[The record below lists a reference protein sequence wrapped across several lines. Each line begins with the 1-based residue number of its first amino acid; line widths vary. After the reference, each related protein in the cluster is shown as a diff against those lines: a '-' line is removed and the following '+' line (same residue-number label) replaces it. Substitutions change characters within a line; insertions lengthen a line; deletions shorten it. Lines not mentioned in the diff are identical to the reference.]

1 MDPVLATGS
10 SMETIEDA
18 INNAVDSAGVDAN
31 HLSGEVGTITV
42 DIGGVRGGIE
52 YRVQVRLTG

>member
-18 INNAVDSAGVDAN
+18 IKDAVDSAGVDAN
-31 HLSGEVGTITV
+31 HLSGEVVAITL
-42 DIGGVRGGIE
+42 DIGGVRGAIE